1 MILNLSPAGSNQFP
15 HKVQGYCNGQ
25 SAATVARTGR
35 TVGGGGGPEVVDGG
49 PGGGS
54 GNVKWVSN
62 KITTSKYNVVSF
74 LPKFLFEQFRRYAN
88 IFFLA
93 IGLMQQIP
101 NVSPTGRFVT
111 IVPFMFILFLTALKE
126 LLEDFKRTRAD
137 DKVNNAKTLVWD
149 KATNQFVSKAWK
161 EVRTFKDFF

>member
-1 MILNLSPAGSNQFP
+1 MG
-15 HKVQGYCNGQ
+15 
-25 SAATVARTGR
+25 TGR
-35 TVGGGGGPEVVDGG
+35 SRVGDNSKRGGEAANRRLRFPPNLGAGAGGGGAGPEVVDGG
-49 PGGGS
+49 PGGG

-111 IVPFMFILFLTALKE
+111 IVPFMFILFLM
-126 LLEDFKRTRAD
+126 
-137 DKVNNAKTLVWD
+137 
-149 KATNQFVSKAWK
+149 
-161 EVRTFKDFF
+161 EVFGYHTCAVGNWHITFR